1 MNTKLS
7 KTSSVKEVNHSID
20 DLLTDGISD
29 LKGNVTGKMLL
40 TDGRRLKAYIKSNL
54 DFKELTKLH
63 ATVNSVYDEIIE
75 DLKKEEE
82 ERIAHQ
88 KIVEEC
94 AEMIKSTGVSVAE
107 IVEALGVK
115 VNATEGGDI
124 EISRPPKYEYYVDG
138 KRKTWTGIGKT
149 PNAIKNEIEKN
160 HKTLSDFLI

>member
-40 TDGRRLKAYIKSNL
+40 TDGRRLKAYIKNNL

-75 DLKKEEE
+75 DSEK
-82 ERIAHQ
+82 RRRRA
-88 KIVEEC
+88 
-94 AEMIKSTGVSVAE
+94 
-107 IVEALGVK
+107 
-115 VNATEGGDI
+115 N
-124 EISRPPKYEYYVDG
+124 RPPKD
-138 KRKTWTGIGKT
+138 
-149 PNAIKNEIEKN
+149 
-160 HKTLSDFLI
+160 S